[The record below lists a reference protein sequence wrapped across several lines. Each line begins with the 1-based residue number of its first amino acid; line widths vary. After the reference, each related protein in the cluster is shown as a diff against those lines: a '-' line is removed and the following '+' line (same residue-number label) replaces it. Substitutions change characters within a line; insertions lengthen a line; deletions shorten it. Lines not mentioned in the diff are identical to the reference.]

1 MPTTL
6 YVDNGTELITDQTL
20 GIVGT
25 AVTASGFYVGWG
37 TVGSSTCGT
46 ATNDDVDL
54 RVPETE
60 ARESCQDESE
70 SAADTAQFIGT
81 LLNNGSSSK
90 TIEEAGLFID
100 ATGTATDMLIRANH
114 LGVGLA
120 TSDQI
125 EYTFTLQQTSA

>member
-25 AVTASGFYVGWG
+25 AVTASGFYIGWG
-37 TVGSSTCGT
+37 TGGSSTGGT

-54 RVPETE
+54 SAPATE
-60 ARESCQDESE
+60 ARVSATSESE
-70 SAADTAQFIGT
+70 SAADTAQWIGT
-81 LLNNGSSSK
+81 LLNNSAGSI

>member
-25 AVTASGFYVGWG
+25 AVTASGFYIGWG
-37 TVGSSTCGT
+37 TGGSSTGGT

-54 RVPETE
+54 SVPATE
-60 ARESCQDESE
+60 ARVSCTDESE

-81 LLNNGSSSK
+81 LQTTTVK
-90 TIEEAGLFID
+90 VIEESGLFID

-114 LGVGLA
+114 GGVVLA
-120 TSDQI
+120 TDDQI
-125 EYTFTLQQTSA
+125 EYTYTLQQT

>member
-25 AVTASGFYVGWG
+25 AVTASGFYIGWG
-37 TVGSSTCGT
+37 TGGSSTGGT
-46 ATNDDVDL
+46 ATNTDVDL
-54 RVPETE
+54 EVPATE
-60 ARESCQDESE
+60 ARVSCTDESE

-81 LLNNGSSSK
+81 LQTTTVK

-114 LGVGLA
+114 GGVVMA
-120 TSDQI
+120 TDDQI
-125 EYTFTLQQTSA
+125 EYTFTLQQT

>member
-25 AVTASGFYVGWG
+25 AVTASGFYIGWG
-37 TVGSSTCGT
+37 TGGSSTGGT

-54 RVPETE
+54 SVPATE
-60 ARESCQDESE
+60 ARVSCTDESE

-81 LLNNGSSSK
+81 L
-90 TIEEAGLFID
+90 
-100 ATGTATDMLIRANH
+100 
-114 LGVGLA
+114 
-120 TSDQI
+120 
-125 EYTFTLQQTSA
+125 QTPP

>member
-37 TVGSSTCGT
+37 TGGSSTGGT

-54 RVPETE
+54 RVPVTE
-60 ARESCQDESE
+60 ARVSCTDESE

-81 LLNNGSSSK
+81 LLNNGAAAK

-114 LGVGLA
+114 GGVVLA

-125 EYTFTLQQTSA
+125 EYTFTLQQT

>member
-25 AVTASGFYVGWG
+25 AVTASGFYIGWG
-37 TVGSSTCGT
+37 TGGSSTGGT
-46 ATNDDVDL
+46 ATNTDVDL
-54 RVPETE
+54 EAPATEVRVSAT
-60 ARESCQDESE
+60 SESE
-70 SAADTAQFIGT
+70 SAADTAQWIGT
-81 LLNNGSSSK
+81 LQTTTVK

-114 LGVGLA
+114 GGVVLA
-120 TSDQI
+120 TDDQI
-125 EYTFTLQQTSA
+125 EYTFSLQQT

>member
-25 AVTASGFYVGWG
+25 AAVTASGFYVGWG
-37 TVGSSTCGT
+37 TGGSSTGGT

-54 RVPETE
+54 RVPATE
-60 ARESCQDESE
+60 ARVSATSETE
-70 SAADTAQFIGT
+70 SAADTAQWVGT
-81 LLNNGSSSK
+81 LQTTTVK
-90 TIEEAGLFID
+90 TIEESGLFID

-114 LGVGLA
+114 GGVVLA
-120 TSDQI
+120 TDDQI
-125 EYTFTLQQTSA
+125 EYTYTLQQT